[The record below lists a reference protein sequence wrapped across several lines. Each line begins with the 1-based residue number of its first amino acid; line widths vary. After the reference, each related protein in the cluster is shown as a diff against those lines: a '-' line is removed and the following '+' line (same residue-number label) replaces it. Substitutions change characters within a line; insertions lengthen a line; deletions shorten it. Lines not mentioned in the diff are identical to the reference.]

1 MALILQYAYLQ
12 VLDLLTTVAFLLH
25 GVSEGNPLV
34 AFAMKI
40 GPSPLI
46 GLIVMKTAALGLGIW
61 AWKAGRTR
69 ALARMNV
76 AFAVVV
82 VWNVFT
88 IIAATAQRA

>member
-1 MALILQYAYLQ
+1 MALIVQYAYLQ
-12 VLDLLTTVAFLLH
+12 VLDLMTTIAFLLH

-61 AWKAGRTR
+61 AWEAGRAR